1 MKKVIITLLLLNLIA
16 ASVLI
21 FVNMKNSSQESDSNG
36 KSEDSNQQKDSVID
50 NMSLEEKVGQMIF
63 AGIDDTVLNEN
74 TKTLIS
80 KYNVGGLIF
89 YGDNL
94 QNPEQSVELLND
106 VKTTNLDNRFPLFLG
121 IDQEGG
127 RVTRLPG
134 NIVEMP
140 TNQQIGE
147 IGNERFSYDFGEL
160 LGQQLNAFG
169 FNMNFAPVLDV
180 NSNPNNPVIGDRSF
194 GNNVDIVS
202 KLGIQ
207 TMKGIEAQHV
217 IPVVKHFPGHGDT
230 SVDSHLELPIVD
242 KTREEIN
249 ELEIIPFQKAIN
261 EGTDV
266 VMVAHILLPKIDPT
280 YPSSMSTPIISG
292 ILREELQFNGVVMT
306 DDMTMNAIMDHY
318 GIGEAIVESVKAGSD
333 IVLIAHDFSKVI
345 TAIDALVSAV
355 ESGEIS
361 ESRINESVERI
372 IKLKQKYKLKD
383 TTVDNVDIDILN
395 QTINGVL
402 EKYMNE

>member
-1 MKKVIITLLLLNLIA
+1 MWRKKMKKVIITLLLLNLIA

-249 ELEIIPFQKAIN
+249 ELEIIPFQNAIN

-345 TAIDALVSAV
+345 TAIDALISAV

-361 ESRINESVERI
+361 ES
-372 IKLKQKYKLKD
+372 
-383 TTVDNVDIDILN
+383 
-395 QTINGVL
+395 
-402 EKYMNE
+402 